1 METIKNSAWYCGN
14 VFLHISTWI
23 IGKDSMKRHCLT
35 INEFYSSLAMEG
47 ITDADFKHADF
58 KNLNEVFIQ
67 NYNVDSDKGYILD
80 VNVDYPKEMQK
91 EQ

>member
-1 METIKNSAWYCGN
+1 
-14 VFLHISTWI
+14 
-23 IGKDSMKRHCLT
+23 
-35 INEFYSSLAMEG
+35 MEG

-67 NYNVDSDKGYILD
+67 NCNVDSDKGYILD

>member
-35 INEFYSSLAMEG
+35 INEFYSSLKMEG

>member
-1 METIKNSAWYCGN
+1 
-14 VFLHISTWI
+14 
-23 IGKDSMKRHCLT
+23 MK
-35 INEFYSSLAMEG
+35 INEFYSSLKMEG